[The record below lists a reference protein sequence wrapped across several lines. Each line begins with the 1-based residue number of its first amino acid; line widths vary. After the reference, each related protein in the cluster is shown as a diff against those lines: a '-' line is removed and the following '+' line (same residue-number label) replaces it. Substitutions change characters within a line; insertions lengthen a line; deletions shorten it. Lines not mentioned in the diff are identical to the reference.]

1 MTGLVAAIGIVLALF
16 VSHDHKT
23 LKRAERTCACSC
35 RYIDAGLS
43 DMPPARAGETRRD
56 GGPGYLVC
64 ATGADGK
71 AYLKRLALDADAAY
85 FARIQR

>member
-1 MTGLVAAIGIVLALF
+1 MTGIVAAIGIALALLI
-16 VSHDHKT
+16 SHDHRE

-43 DMPPARAGETRRD
+43 DMPAPRAGETRRD

-64 ATGADGK
+64 AQGPDGK

-85 FARIQR
+85 FTRIQR